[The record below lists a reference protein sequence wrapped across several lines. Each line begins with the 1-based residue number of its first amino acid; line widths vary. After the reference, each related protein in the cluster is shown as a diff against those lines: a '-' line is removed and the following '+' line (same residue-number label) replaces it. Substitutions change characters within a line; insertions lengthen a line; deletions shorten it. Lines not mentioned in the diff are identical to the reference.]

1 MILVNQAMRG
11 NKDKDL
17 EATVGPQSPRGGDKK
32 GTRFN
37 FGVFLK
43 KIPLPVNKRSSE
55 EVKEGAEGQ
64 TDPVEISM
72 SPTAK
77 NSPSDEIGVGSS
89 GGNVIEGNSNYTHE
103 IIPVGD
109 PSRNKLRYATFTAK
123 CISLENSELTS
134 QIDLDEQS
142 IDEPQDSV
150 FTQVAGPPPVIID
163 RKYTKKKS
171 KNPKLRINSNQ
182 SVTSVVDNPNPRGEV
197 FENYQHFDNFEA
209 YKQDLAEEDDVVEY
223 LSESESDLNINPHQ
237 EENANDYKVGGYHP
251 VSKGEVYFSRDFPN
265 REYIILRKLGW
276 GHFSTVWLAKSRY
289 NRELN
294 PSTSEDASVD
304 TNDYYVAIKFVKS
317 SDSYIE
323 AAEDEIKLL
332 KTLDKPLVYGK
343 HLEEQH
349 KQFFENHK
357 INKHNQPV
365 GHSGYKH
372 IMRLLDDFEVTGPN
386 GKHICM
392 VFEVLGE
399 NVLNLIFK
407 SKTISKDLKQNTKS
421 PIGSKDMKPENNK
434 NFKLFKSK
442 LSLGLINNPKKEV
455 LTSATDDNLSGVGCI
470 KNNSSDSLTKLI
482 GVQKTYGGIP
492 LTLVKQIVK
501 QMFLAV
507 DYMHHCGIIHTDL
520 KPENILIEIKDI
532 NNVIK
537 VIENEKITKFNAKY
551 KNRKDSSISTV
562 NINTDKIGLNR
573 ANSTN
578 PKTRQDSVGYGLYRK
593 SRNSVC
599 CKCDSPVR
607 SSKPLSSSINS
618 DTTFQ
623 EVSFYG
629 NGNQSRKSS
638 ICKINEGGISP
649 TTMSILKPKVEK
661 NKDDSELIS
670 IKIADLGNATFS
682 HYHFTN
688 QIQTR
693 QYRAP
698 EIILKHKTWGSS
710 ADIWSI
716 GCIIFE
722 LITGDYLFDPHNGN
736 NFDKDEDHMAQIV
749 ELLGEF
755 PTPDYLNNCDL
766 TSTFLKKDSAGK
778 YSLRNINKLKYW
790 SLHDVLVQKYKFDE
804 NDINLQLI
812 NDLILKCLTYDL
824 TERYDCKS
832 LANHPWLNNDL
843 DLDNFDFETSTN
855 IPKDHNDI
863 PGFTS

>member
-1 MILVNQAMRG
+1 MRG

-32 GTRFN
+32 GTKFN

-43 KIPLPVNKRSSE
+43 KIPLPVNKRPSE
-55 EVKEGAEGQ
+55 EIRVNTEGQ
-64 TDPVEISM
+64 GDPTEFSL
-72 SPTAK
+72 SPTAMS
-77 NSPSDEIGVGSS
+77 SPSEMVGLGSS
-89 GGNVIEGNSNYTHE
+89 GGNIIEENSNYTHE

-109 PSRNKLRYATFTAK
+109 PSRTQQRYATFTSK

-134 QIDLDEQS
+134 QIDLDEHS
-142 IDEPQDSV
+142 LDEPQDSV
-150 FTQVAGPPPVIID
+150 FTHESRPPPISVGQ
-163 RKYTKKKS
+163 KCMKKKPQNLKS
-171 KNPKLRINSNQ
+171 RVNNNH
-182 SVTSVVDNPNPRGEV
+182 SVTSVVDNPDSRGEV
-197 FENYQHFDNFEA
+197 FENYQHLDNFEA
-209 YKQDLAEEDDVVEY
+209 YKRELAEEDDVVEY
-223 LSESESDLNINPHQ
+223 LSESESDLNVNPYQ

-289 NRELN
+289 NQELAS
-294 PSTSEDASVD
+294 STSQDSSVD
-304 TNDYYVAIKFVKS
+304 TDDHYVAIKFVKS
-317 SDSYIE
+317 NDNYME

-332 KTLDKPLVYGK
+332 KTLAKPLVYGK
-343 HLEEQH
+343 HLDELH
-349 KQFFENHK
+349 KKFFENYK
-357 INKHNQPV
+357 VDSQNQPV
-365 GHSGYKH
+365 GHPGYKH

-392 VFEVLGE
+392 VFEILGE

-407 SKTISKDLKQNTKS
+407 SKTISKDLKHNSKSQTETK
-421 PIGSKDMKPENNK
+421 DTRQENNK

-442 LSLGLINNPKKEV
+442 LSLGLINNPKKEI
-455 LTSATDDNLSGVGCI
+455 SIDNAMGCI

-482 GVQKTYGGIP
+482 EVQKTYGGIP

-551 KNRKDSSISTV
+551 KNRKDSSLSTV
-562 NINTDKIGLNR
+562 NINTDKMGLNR

-578 PKTRQDSVGYGLYRK
+578 LKTRKDSVGYGSYRK

-599 CKCDSPVR
+599 GKCDSPVR
-607 SSKPLSSSINS
+607 TSKPLSSSINT
-618 DTTFQ
+618 DAKFQ
-623 EVSFYG
+623 EVSFNSRG
-629 NGNQSRKSS
+629 SNGRKNSL
-638 ICKINEGGISP
+638 CKINDGGISP
-649 TTMSILKPKVEK
+649 TNKTVLKQKHDK
-661 NKDDSELIS
+661 NDSELIS
-670 IKIADLGNATFS
+670 IKIADFGNATFS

-698 EIILKHKTWGSS
+698 EILLKHKTWGAS

-736 NFDKDEDHMAQIV
+736 NFDKDEDHLAQII

-755 PTPDYLNNCDL
+755 PSPTYLDNCELNSAFFD
-766 TSTFLKKDSAGK
+766 KDSAGV
-778 YSLRNINKLKYW
+778 YSLKNISKLKYW

-812 NDLILKCLTYDL
+812 NDLILKCLSYDL
-824 TERYDCKS
+824 AERYDCNS
-832 LANHPWLNNDL
+832 LANHPWLKNDI
-843 DLDNFDFETSTN
+843 DLVNFDFKSSTN
-855 IPKDHNDI
+855 LPKDHSDI

>member
-17 EATVGPQSPRGGDKK
+17 EASVGQQSPRGGDKK
-32 GTRFN
+32 GTKFN
-37 FGVFLK
+37 FGGFLK
-43 KIPLPVNKRSSE
+43 KIPLPVSKRPSE
-55 EVKEGAEGQ
+55 EVKEEEEGQ
-64 TDPVEISM
+64 ADPEEISL

-77 NSPSDEIGVGSS
+77 SSPSDAIGVGTS
-89 GGNVIEGNSNYTHE
+89 GGNITEGNSSYTHE

-109 PSRNKLRYATFTAK
+109 PSRNQLRYATFTAK

-150 FTQVAGPPPVIID
+150 FTQDTGPPPVSIG

-171 KNPKLRINSNQ
+171 NNPKLRINSNQ

-197 FENYQHFDNFEA
+197 FENYQHFENFEA

-251 VSKGEVYFSRDFPN
+251 VSKGEVYFSRDFSN

-294 PSTSEDASVD
+294 SSTSEDASVD

-317 SDSYIE
+317 SDNYME

-343 HLEEQH
+343 HLEEQY
-349 KQFFENHK
+349 KQFFKNHK

-365 GHSGYKH
+365 GHPGYKH

-421 PIGSKDMKPENNK
+421 PTGSKDTKPENNK

-442 LSLGLINNPKKEV
+442 LSLGLINNSKKEV
-455 LTSATDDNLSGVGCI
+455 PTGATDENLSGIGCI

-537 VIENEKITKFNAKY
+537 VIEKEKITKFNAKY

-562 NINTDKIGLNR
+562 NFNTDKIGLNR

-578 PKTRQDSVGYGLYRK
+578 PKMRQDSVGYGLYRK

-599 CKCDSPVR
+599 GKCDSPVR
-607 SSKPLSSSINS
+607 TSKPLSSSINS

-629 NGNQSRKSS
+629 NGNQSRKNS

-649 TTMSILKPKVEK
+649 TNMTALKPKIEK

-670 IKIADLGNATFS
+670 IKIADFGNATFS

-755 PTPDYLNNCDL
+755 PTSDYLNNCDL
-766 TSTFLKKDSAGK
+766 TSTFFKKDSAGK

-832 LANHPWLNNDL
+832 LSNHPWLNNDL
-843 DLDNFDFETSTN
+843 DLANFDFESLTN

>member
-32 GTRFN
+32 GTKFN

-43 KIPLPVNKRSSE
+43 KIPLPVNKRPSE
-55 EVKEGAEGQ
+55 EIRVNTEGQ
-64 TDPVEISM
+64 GDPTEFSL
-72 SPTAK
+72 SPTAMS
-77 NSPSDEIGVGSS
+77 SPSEMVGLGSS
-89 GGNVIEGNSNYTHE
+89 GGNIIEENSNYTHE

-109 PSRNKLRYATFTAK
+109 PSRTQQRYATFTSK

-134 QIDLDEQS
+134 QIDLDEHS
-142 IDEPQDSV
+142 LDEPQDSV
-150 FTQVAGPPPVIID
+150 FTHESRPPPISVGQ
-163 RKYTKKKS
+163 KCMKKKPQNLKS
-171 KNPKLRINSNQ
+171 RVNNNH
-182 SVTSVVDNPNPRGEV
+182 SVTSVVDNPDSRGEV
-197 FENYQHFDNFEA
+197 FENYQHLDNFEA
-209 YKQDLAEEDDVVEY
+209 YKRELAEEDDVVEY
-223 LSESESDLNINPHQ
+223 LSESESDLNVNPYQ

-289 NRELN
+289 NQELAS
-294 PSTSEDASVD
+294 STSQDSSVD
-304 TNDYYVAIKFVKS
+304 TDDHYVAIKFVKS
-317 SDSYIE
+317 NDNYME

-332 KTLDKPLVYGK
+332 KTLAKPLVYGK
-343 HLEEQH
+343 HLDELH
-349 KQFFENHK
+349 KKFFENYK
-357 INKHNQPV
+357 VDSQNQPV
-365 GHSGYKH
+365 GHPGYKH

-392 VFEVLGE
+392 VFEILGE

-407 SKTISKDLKQNTKS
+407 SKTISKDLKHNSKSQTETK
-421 PIGSKDMKPENNK
+421 DTRQENNK

-442 LSLGLINNPKKEV
+442 LSLGLINNPKKEI
-455 LTSATDDNLSGVGCI
+455 SIDNAMGCI

-482 GVQKTYGGIP
+482 EVQKTYGGIP

-551 KNRKDSSISTV
+551 KNRKDSSLSTV
-562 NINTDKIGLNR
+562 NINTDKMGLNR

-578 PKTRQDSVGYGLYRK
+578 LKTRKDSVGYGSYRK

-599 CKCDSPVR
+599 GKCDSPVR
-607 SSKPLSSSINS
+607 TSKPLSSSINT
-618 DTTFQ
+618 DAKFQ
-623 EVSFYG
+623 EVSFNSRG
-629 NGNQSRKSS
+629 SNGRKNSL
-638 ICKINEGGISP
+638 CKINDGGISP
-649 TTMSILKPKVEK
+649 TNKTVLKQKHDK
-661 NKDDSELIS
+661 NDSELIS
-670 IKIADLGNATFS
+670 IKIADFGNATFS

-698 EIILKHKTWGSS
+698 EILLKHKTWGAS

-736 NFDKDEDHMAQIV
+736 NFDKDEDHLAQII

-755 PTPDYLNNCDL
+755 PSPTYLDNCELNSAFFD
-766 TSTFLKKDSAGK
+766 KDSAGV
-778 YSLRNINKLKYW
+778 YSLKNISKLKYW

-812 NDLILKCLTYDL
+812 NDLILKCLSYDL
-824 TERYDCKS
+824 AERYDCNS
-832 LANHPWLNNDL
+832 LANHPWLKNDI
-843 DLDNFDFETSTN
+843 DLVNFDFKSSTN
-855 IPKDHNDI
+855 LPKDHSDI